1 MGTAGHMQHPF
12 DVKTVK
18 TGRDLIQYFEKIAQ
32 YLTTTPGSVKF
43 DGINVS
49 FKLVDD
55 PSTPTG
61 KDFRMDRGTSEPSSV
76 RGMTTADAYD
86 KWPEGHGMPPAIDEL
101 LTIFNQAIKDIEPE
115 LKALK
120 MWDDPTKFFNTEYM
134 KQGKTNVIE
143 YPEKILA
150 LHGVNQFYEKKAQ
163 PFRIRKGIGMDRPGL
178 KRPIDPATEKPIK
191 VNSTEIN
198 YDKAAF
204 QSIISKVA
212 RVAEKYDVSL
222 VGDVATEVQADVDY
236 DEVLNEPFT
245 IQMTEEKAE
254 TFPLKEWLAGV
265 ANPFEAKIKTKD
277 GREVYAISKQV
288 YFNILDGVPVFET
301 YETPDDVKMA
311 INGAVFNHGTRMLGI
326 ALKKAVDSGKR
337 NLSDHEGIVIRGL
350 EDRPVKVTG
359 DFIVKGAAGAIKDK
373 IKAAKQTL
381 AEAIKGKKAIA
392 IYPGRFQP
400 MGRHH
405 AAVYK
410 KLLQDPRFDDVYIA
424 TSGKIDMSDKDGV
437 PKSPF
442 SFEEKEM
449 IASGHGIDKSKF
461 IQVKNPYSAEEIT
474 DKLDPETIVVY
485 FVGKKDMGENA
496 RFGQL
501 GGLTKKGTPRYF
513 KAFNEEDNYE
523 GVKDHAYIA
532 VAPHVEIDIPDYGE
546 MSGTT
551 IRQALSSAE
560 PEAFETI
567 MGFYDPVTYAIV
579 KDKLSQAEN
588 EEPIQEV
595 AQMPLGIFFSLIEEV
610 LEEKRKKKKKKKKK
624 RKLSKSQIR
633 KRDKRAKEIMKST
646 KKQYGKKEGKDIAYA
661 IATNQVKESE
671 DLDEAA
677 SASGGGAVTGF
688 AGTVGPTRRR
698 MKNENYLYNNGVKL
712 MKSANKDELR
722 LRRIIRESLNV
733 MSKSKAEEEQRL
745 RNIVQHLIQEVK
757 GNTDVADSVV
767 HQNTG
772 INVLDDL
779 LKNIIKT
786 IEKYYKNLASTK
798 AERDSFRYHFLIN
811 FKNSLQPVNVNRA
824 ASGSDTLQE
833 QEEQEEQFK
842 LTVKDVDSDDI
853 DSEPDPSKFLPARPE
868 DEKAKETEEKE
879 FVRADSADPAI
890 KQGGDFAEK
899 AFNDTEKQILSAYE
913 SLTIPDDAKKFYDYG
928 LTNLKLYFDKFE
940 SEMGSAI
947 GEEPA
952 SPDYDKGAEE
962 PTTDLPPE
970 PESDLD
976 SEEDERIKLQ

>member
-86 KWPEGHGMPPAIDEL
+86 KWPEGHGMPPAIEEL

-163 PFRIRKGIGMDRPGL
+163 PFRVRKGIGMDRPGL

-204 QSIISKVA
+204 QSIINKVA
-212 RVAEKYDVSL
+212 KIAQQYDVSL

-245 IQMTEEKAE
+245 IQMTEDKAE
-254 TFPLKEWLAGV
+254 TFPLREWLAGV

-326 ALKKAVDSGKR
+326 ALKKAVDSGKG

-381 AEAIKGKKAIA
+381 AEAIEGKKAIA

-424 TSGKIDMSDKDGV
+424 TSSKIDMSDKDGV

-449 IASGHGIDKSKF
+449 IAGGHGIDKSKF

-485 FVGKKDMGENA
+485 FVGKKDMGEDA

-513 KAFNEEDNYE
+513 KAFNEEENYE

-560 PEAFETI
+560 PEEFETI

-579 KDKLSQAEN
+579 KDKLSQVEN

-610 LEEKRKKKKKKKKK
+610 LEEKRKKKRKKKKKK
-624 RKLSKSQIR
+624 RKLTKSQIR

-671 DLDEAA
+671 ELEEI
-677 SASGGGAVTGF
+677 SAVGAGAVQGP
-688 AGTVGPTRRR
+688 AGNAFEEDETQ
-698 MKNENYLYNNGVKL
+698 NENYLYNNGVNL
-712 MKSANKDELR
+712 MESANKDELR
-722 LRRIIRESLNV
+722 LRKIIRESLSL
-733 MSKSKAEEEQRL
+733 MSKKNLQQEQRL
-745 RNIVQHLIQEVK
+745 RKVIKHLISEVK
-757 GNTDVADSVV
+757 GTTDVANAVV
-767 HQNTG
+767 HRNTG

-786 IEKYYKNLASTK
+786 IERYYKNLSSTK
-798 AERDSFRYHFLIN
+798 EERDSFRYHFLIN
-811 FKNSLQPVNVNRA
+811 FKNALQPVNVNRI
-824 ASGSDTLQE
+824 ASEPLKE
-833 QEEQEEQFK
+833 QEEKIK
-842 LTVKDVDSDDI
+842 LTVDIDDDDI
-853 DSEPDPSKFLPARPE
+853 TEKPDPSKFLPARPE
-868 DEKAKETEEKE
+868 DEKPEEEEEKQ
-879 FVRADSADPAI
+879 FIRADSADPAI
-890 KQGGDFAEK
+890 KQGADFAEK

-913 SLTIPDDAKKFYDYG
+913 SLTIPEDAKLFYDYG

-940 SEMGSAI
+940 SEMGDGI

-952 SPDYDKGAEE
+952 SPDYDKDAEQ
-962 PTTDLPPE
+962 PTADLPPE
-970 PESDLD
+970 PEVAEDP
-976 SEEDERIKLQ
+976 EEDERIKLQ

>member
-86 KWPEGHGMPPAIDEL
+86 KWPEGHGMPPAIEEL

-134 KQGKTNVIE
+134 KKGRTNVIE

-163 PFRIRKGIGMDRPGL
+163 PFRVRKGIGMDRPGL
-178 KRPIDPATEKPIK
+178 KRPIDPTTEKPIK

-204 QSIISKVA
+204 QSIINKVA

-222 VGDVATEVQADVDY
+222 VGDVATEVQADVNY

-254 TFPLKEWLAGV
+254 TFPLKEWLDGV
-265 ANPFEAKIKTKD
+265 ANPFETKIKRKD
-277 GREVYAISKQV
+277 GREVYAISKEV

-326 ALKKAVDSGKR
+326 ALKKAVGSTKGS
-337 NLSDHEGIVIRGL
+337 LSDHEGIVIRGL
-350 EDRPVKVTG
+350 ENRPVKVTG
-359 DFIVKGAAGAIKDK
+359 DFIVKGASGAIKDK

-381 AEAIKGKKAIA
+381 AEGIDGKKAIA

-449 IASGHGIDKSKF
+449 IAGGHGIDKSKF

-474 DKLDPETIVVY
+474 EKLNPETIVVY

-560 PEAFETI
+560 PEEFETI

-588 EEPIQEV
+588 EEPVQEV

-610 LEEKRKKKKKKKKK
+610 IEEKRKKKKKRKKK
-624 RKLSKSQIR
+624 RKLTKSQIR

-671 DLDEAA
+671 DLEETA
-677 SASGGGAVTGF
+677 T
-688 AGTVGPTRRR
+688 TVGLAGAIATVKKDET
-698 MKNENYLYNNGVKL
+698 KNENYLYNNGVKL
-712 MKSANKDELR
+712 MESVNKDELR
-722 LRRIIRESLNV
+722 LRRIIKESLNV
-733 MSKSKAEEEQRL
+733 MSKNKAKDEQRL
-745 RNIVQHLIQEVK
+745 RNILQHLIQEVK

-767 HQNTG
+767 HDNTG

-798 AERDSFRYHFLIN
+798 EERASFRYHFLVN
-811 FKNSLQPVNVNRA
+811 FKNALQPINVNRDA
-824 ASGSDTLQE
+824 AAPINE
-833 QEEQEEQFK
+833 QEDEEEEETFNLK
-842 LTVKDVDSDDI
+842 IKGGDDDI
-853 DSEPDPSKFLPARPE
+853 TSEPDPSKFLPARPE
-868 DEKAKETEEKE
+868 DDKTEEKE
-879 FVRADSADPAI
+879 KEFIRADSADPAI
-890 KQGGDFAEK
+890 KQGADFAEK

-913 SLTIPDDAKKFYDYG
+913 SLTIPEDAKMFYDYG

-940 SEMGSAI
+940 SEMTNQI
-947 GEEPA
+947 GQEPA
-952 SPDYDKGAEE
+952 SPDYDKGTEE
-962 PTTDLPPE
+962 PKLDLPPE
-970 PESDLD
+970 PEADID
-976 SEEDERIKLQ
+976 PEEDERIKLQ

>member
-86 KWPEGHGMPPAIDEL
+86 KWPEGHGMPPAIEEL

-120 MWDDPTKFFNTEYM
+120 MWDDPTKYFNTEYM
-134 KQGKTNVIE
+134 KKGKTNVIE

-150 LHGVNQFYEKKAQ
+150 LHSVNQFYEKKAQ

-178 KRPIDPATEKPIK
+178 KRPIDPATGKPIK

-204 QSIISKVA
+204 QSIVNKVA
-212 RVAEKYDVSL
+212 KIAEKYDVSL
-222 VGDVATEVQADVDY
+222 VGDVTTEVQADVNY
-236 DEVLNEPFT
+236 EEVLNEPFT

-254 TFPLKEWLAGV
+254 TFPLKEWLDGV

-301 YETPDDVKMA
+301 YETPDDVKTA

-326 ALKKAVDSGKR
+326 ALKKAVDSGKG

-359 DFIVKGAAGAIKDK
+359 DFIVKGAGGAIKDK

-381 AEAIKGKKAIA
+381 AEGIGGKKVIA

-410 KLLQDPRFDDVYIA
+410 KLLQDPRFDDIFIA
-424 TSGKIDMSDKDGV
+424 TSGKIDMSDKGGV

-442 SFEEKEM
+442 SFEEKQM
-449 IASGHGIDKSKF
+449 IASSHGIDKSKF
-461 IQVKNPYSAEEIT
+461 VQVKNPYNAEEIT
-474 DKLDPETIVVY
+474 GELDPETVVVY
-485 FVGKKDMGENA
+485 FVGKKDMGEDA
-496 RFGQL
+496 RFGKL

-532 VAPHVEIDIPDYGE
+532 VAPHVKIDIPGYGE

-560 PEAFETI
+560 PEEFEKI

-579 KDKLSQAEN
+579 KDKLSQVEN

-595 AQMPLGIFFSLIEEV
+595 AQMPLGIFFSLIEEL
-610 LEEKRKKKKKKKKK
+610 LEEK
-624 RKLSKSQIR
+624 LSKPQI
-633 KRDKRAKEIMKST
+633 KDRDKRAKKIMKRT
-646 KKQYGKKEGKDIAYA
+646 KEEYGEEEGEDIAYA
-661 IATNQVKESE
+661 IATNQVR
-671 DLDEAA
+671 
-677 SASGGGAVTGF
+677 
-688 AGTVGPTRRR
+688 TRR
-698 MKNENYLYNNGVKL
+698 NFCNGDGSCV
-712 MKSANKDELR
+712 
-722 LRRIIRESLNV
+722 RICWSCWSN
-733 MSKSKAEEEQRL
+733 
-745 RNIVQHLIQEVK
+745 
-757 GNTDVADSVV
+757 
-767 HQNTG
+767 
-772 INVLDDL
+772 
-779 LKNIIKT
+779 
-786 IEKYYKNLASTK
+786 
-798 AERDSFRYHFLIN
+798 
-811 FKNSLQPVNVNRA
+811 
-824 ASGSDTLQE
+824 
-833 QEEQEEQFK
+833 
-842 LTVKDVDSDDI
+842 
-853 DSEPDPSKFLPARPE
+853 
-868 DEKAKETEEKE
+868 EEKNTK
-879 FVRADSADPAI
+879 R
-890 KQGGDFAEK
+890 
-899 AFNDTEKQILSAYE
+899 
-913 SLTIPDDAKKFYDYG
+913 
-928 LTNLKLYFDKFE
+928 KLL
-940 SEMGSAI
+940 I
-947 GEEPA
+947 
-952 SPDYDKGAEE
+952 
-962 PTTDLPPE
+962 
-970 PESDLD
+970 
-976 SEEDERIKLQ
+976 

>member
-86 KWPEGHGMPPAIDEL
+86 KWPEGHGMPPAIEEL

-163 PFRIRKGIGMDRPGL
+163 PFRVRKGIGMDRPGL

-204 QSIISKVA
+204 QSIINKVA
-212 RVAEKYDVSL
+212 KIAQQYDVSL

-245 IQMTEEKAE
+245 IQMTEDKAE
-254 TFPLKEWLAGV
+254 TFPLREWLAGV

-326 ALKKAVDSGKR
+326 ALKKAVDSGKG

-381 AEAIKGKKAIA
+381 AEAIEGKKAIA

-424 TSGKIDMSDKDGV
+424 TSSKIDMSDKDGV

-449 IASGHGIDKSKF
+449 IAGGHGIDKSKF

-485 FVGKKDMGENA
+485 FVGKKDMGEDA

-513 KAFNEEDNYE
+513 KAFNEEENYE

-560 PEAFETI
+560 PEEFETI

-579 KDKLSQAEN
+579 KDKLSQVEN

-610 LEEKRKKKKKKKKK
+610 LEEKRKKKRKKKKKK
-624 RKLSKSQIR
+624 RKLTKSQIR

-646 KKQYGKKEGKDIAYA
+646 KKQYGKKEGKD
-661 IATNQVKESE
+661 
-671 DLDEAA
+671 
-677 SASGGGAVTGF
+677 
-688 AGTVGPTRRR
+688 
-698 MKNENYLYNNGVKL
+698 
-712 MKSANKDELR
+712 
-722 LRRIIRESLNV
+722 
-733 MSKSKAEEEQRL
+733 
-745 RNIVQHLIQEVK
+745 
-757 GNTDVADSVV
+757 
-767 HQNTG
+767 
-772 INVLDDL
+772 
-779 LKNIIKT
+779 
-786 IEKYYKNLASTK
+786 
-798 AERDSFRYHFLIN
+798 
-811 FKNSLQPVNVNRA
+811 
-824 ASGSDTLQE
+824 
-833 QEEQEEQFK
+833 
-842 LTVKDVDSDDI
+842 
-853 DSEPDPSKFLPARPE
+853 
-868 DEKAKETEEKE
+868 
-879 FVRADSADPAI
+879 
-890 KQGGDFAEK
+890 
-899 AFNDTEKQILSAYE
+899 
-913 SLTIPDDAKKFYDYG
+913 
-928 LTNLKLYFDKFE
+928 
-940 SEMGSAI
+940 
-947 GEEPA
+947 
-952 SPDYDKGAEE
+952 
-962 PTTDLPPE
+962 
-970 PESDLD
+970 
-976 SEEDERIKLQ
+976 

>member
-76 RGMTTADAYD
+76 RGMTTADAYN
-86 KWPEGHGMPPAIDEL
+86 KWPEGHGMPPAIEEL

-150 LHGVNQFYEKKAQ
+150 LHGINQFYEKKAQ
-163 PFRIRKGIGMDRPGL
+163 PFRVRKGIGMDRPGL

-191 VNSTEIN
+191 VGSTEIN

-204 QSIISKVA
+204 QSIINKVA
-212 RVAEKYDVSL
+212 KIAQQYDVSL
-222 VGDVATEVQADVDY
+222 VGDVATEVQADVNY
-236 DEVLNEPFT
+236 DGVLNEPFT

-254 TFPLKEWLAGV
+254 TFPLKEWLDGV
-265 ANPFEAKIKTKD
+265 ANPFEAKIKRKD
-277 GREVYAISKQV
+277 GREVYAISKEV
-288 YFNILDGVPVFET
+288 YFNILEGVPVFQT

-326 ALKKAVDSGKR
+326 ALKKAVDSTKG

-350 EDRPVKVTG
+350 ENRPVKVTG
-359 DFIVKGAAGAIKDK
+359 DFIVKGAGGAIKDK
-373 IKAAKQTL
+373 IKAAKQSLT
-381 AEAIKGKKAIA
+381 EGIEGKKAIA

-449 IASGHGIDKSKF
+449 IAGGHGIDKSKF

-474 DKLDPETIVVY
+474 DRLDPETIVVY
-485 FVGKKDMGENA
+485 FVGKKDMGEDA

-560 PEAFETI
+560 PEEFETI

-610 LEEKRKKKKKKKKK
+610 LEEKRKKKKK
-624 RKLSKSQIR
+624 LTKSQIR
-633 KRDKRAKEIMKST
+633 KRDERAKEIMKST
-646 KKQYGKKEGKDIAYA
+646 KKQYGKKEGEDIAYA

-671 DLDEAA
+671 ELEEM
-677 SASGGGAVTGF
+677 SAMAGGAVQF
-688 AGTVGPTRRR
+688 APKKDET
-698 MKNENYLYNNGVKL
+698 KNENYLYNNGVKL
-712 MKSANKDELR
+712 MESANKDELR

-733 MSKSKAEEEQRL
+733 MSRNKAEEEQRL
-745 RNIVQHLIQEVK
+745 RNIVRHLIQEVK
-757 GNTDVADSVV
+757 GTTDVADSVV

-798 AERDSFRYHFLIN
+798 EERDSFRYHYLIN
-811 FKNSLQPVNVNRA
+811 FKNALQPVNVNRD
-824 ASGSDTLQE
+824 ASETISE
-833 QEEQEEQFK
+833 QEEKIK
-842 LTVKDVDSDDI
+842 LTLAGDDDI
-853 DSEPDPSKFLPARPE
+853 DTPPDPSKFLPARPE
-868 DEKAKETEEKE
+868 DEETQETEENQ
-879 FVRADSADPAI
+879 FVRADSTDPAI
-890 KQGGDFAEK
+890 KQGADFAEK

-913 SLTIPDDAKKFYDYG
+913 SLTIPEDAKLFYDYG

-940 SEMGSAI
+940 SEMGDGI

-952 SPDYDKGAEE
+952 SPDYDKGAEQ
-962 PTTDLPPE
+962 PAIDLPPE
-970 PESDLD
+970 PEADID
-976 SEEDERIKLQ
+976 PEEDERIKLQ

>member
-76 RGMTTADAYD
+76 RGMTTADAYN
-86 KWPEGHGMPPAIDEL
+86 KWPEGHGMPPAIEEL

-150 LHGVNQFYEKKAQ
+150 LHGINQFYEKKAQ
-163 PFRIRKGIGMDRPGL
+163 PFRVRKGIGMDRPGL

-191 VNSTEIN
+191 VGSTEIN

-204 QSIISKVA
+204 QSIINKVA
-212 RVAEKYDVSL
+212 KIAQQYDVSL
-222 VGDVATEVQADVDY
+222 VGDVATEVQADVNY
-236 DEVLNEPFT
+236 DGVLNEPFT

-254 TFPLKEWLAGV
+254 TFPLKEWLDGV
-265 ANPFEAKIKTKD
+265 ANPFEAKIKRKD
-277 GREVYAISKQV
+277 GREVYAISKEV
-288 YFNILDGVPVFET
+288 YFNILEGVPVFQT

-326 ALKKAVDSGKR
+326 ALKKAVDSTKG

-350 EDRPVKVTG
+350 ENRPVKVTG
-359 DFIVKGAAGAIKDK
+359 DFIVKGAGGAIKDK
-373 IKAAKQTL
+373 IKAAKQSLT
-381 AEAIKGKKAIA
+381 EGIEGKKAIA

-449 IASGHGIDKSKF
+449 IAGGHGIDKSKF

-474 DKLDPETIVVY
+474 DRLDPETIVVY
-485 FVGKKDMGENA
+485 FVGKKDMGEDA

-560 PEAFETI
+560 PEEFETI

-610 LEEKRKKKKKKKKK
+610 LEEKRKKKKK
-624 RKLSKSQIR
+624 LTKSQIR
-633 KRDKRAKEIMKST
+633 KRDERAKEIMKST
-646 KKQYGKKEGKDIAYA
+646 KKQYGKKEGEDIAYA

-671 DLDEAA
+671 ELEEM
-677 SASGGGAVTGF
+677 SAMAGGAVQF
-688 AGTVGPTRRR
+688 APKKDET
-698 MKNENYLYNNGVKL
+698 KNENYLYNNGVKL
-712 MKSANKDELR
+712 MESANKDELR

-733 MSKSKAEEEQRL
+733 MSRNKAEEEQRL
-745 RNIVQHLIQEVK
+745 RNIVRHLIQEVK
-757 GNTDVADSVV
+757 GTTDVADSVV

-798 AERDSFRYHFLIN
+798 EERDSFRYHYLIN
-811 FKNSLQPVNVNRA
+811 FKNALQPVNVNRD
-824 ASGSDTLQE
+824 ASETISE
-833 QEEQEEQFK
+833 QEEKIK
-842 LTVKDVDSDDI
+842 LTLAGDDDI
-853 DSEPDPSKFLPARPE
+853 DTPPDPSKFLPARPE
-868 DEKAKETEEKE
+868 DEETQETEENQ
-879 FVRADSADPAI
+879 FVRADSTDPAI
-890 KQGGDFAEK
+890 KQGADFAEK

-913 SLTIPDDAKKFYDYG
+913 SLTIPEDAKLFYDYG

-940 SEMGSAI
+940 SEMGDGI

-952 SPDYDKGAEE
+952 SPDYDKGAEQ
-962 PTTDLPPE
+962 PTIDLPPE
-970 PESDLD
+970 PEADID
-976 SEEDERIKLQ
+976 PEEDERIKLQ

>member
-86 KWPEGHGMPPAIDEL
+86 KWPEGHGMPPAIEEL

-163 PFRIRKGIGMDRPGL
+163 PFRVRKGIGMDRPGL

-204 QSIISKVA
+204 QSIINKVA
-212 RVAEKYDVSL
+212 KIAQQYDVSL

-245 IQMTEEKAE
+245 IQMTEDKAE
-254 TFPLKEWLAGV
+254 TFPLREWLAGV

-326 ALKKAVDSGKR
+326 ALKKAVDSGKG

-381 AEAIKGKKAIA
+381 AEAIEGKKAIA

-424 TSGKIDMSDKDGV
+424 TSSKIDMSDKDGV

-449 IASGHGIDKSKF
+449 IAGGHGIDKSKF

-485 FVGKKDMGENA
+485 FVGKKDMGEDA

-513 KAFNEEDNYE
+513 KAFNEEENYE

-560 PEAFETI
+560 PEEFETI

-579 KDKLSQAEN
+579 KDKLSQVEN

-624 RKLSKSQIR
+624 KKLTKSQIR

-671 DLDEAA
+671 ELEEI
-677 SASGGGAVTGF
+677 SAVGAGAVQGP
-688 AGTVGPTRRR
+688 AGNAFEEDETQ
-698 MKNENYLYNNGVKL
+698 NENYLYNNGVNL
-712 MKSANKDELR
+712 MESANKDELR
-722 LRRIIRESLNV
+722 LRKIIRESLSL
-733 MSKSKAEEEQRL
+733 MSKKNLQQEQRL
-745 RNIVQHLIQEVK
+745 RKVIKHLISEVK
-757 GNTDVADSVV
+757 GTTDVANAVV
-767 HQNTG
+767 HRNTG

-786 IEKYYKNLASTK
+786 IERYYKNLSSTK
-798 AERDSFRYHFLIN
+798 EERDSFRYHFLIN
-811 FKNSLQPVNVNRA
+811 FKNALQPVNVNRI
-824 ASGSDTLQE
+824 ASEPLKE
-833 QEEQEEQFK
+833 QEEKIK
-842 LTVKDVDSDDI
+842 LTVDIDDDDI
-853 DSEPDPSKFLPARPE
+853 TEKPDPSKFLPARPE
-868 DEKAKETEEKE
+868 DEKPEEEEEKQ
-879 FVRADSADPAI
+879 FIRADSADPAI
-890 KQGGDFAEK
+890 KQGADFAEK

-913 SLTIPDDAKKFYDYG
+913 SLTIPEDAKLFYDYG

-940 SEMGSAI
+940 SEMGDGI

-952 SPDYDKGAEE
+952 SPDYDKDAEQ
-962 PTTDLPPE
+962 PTADLPPE
-970 PESDLD
+970 PEVAEDP
-976 SEEDERIKLQ
+976 EEDERIKLQ